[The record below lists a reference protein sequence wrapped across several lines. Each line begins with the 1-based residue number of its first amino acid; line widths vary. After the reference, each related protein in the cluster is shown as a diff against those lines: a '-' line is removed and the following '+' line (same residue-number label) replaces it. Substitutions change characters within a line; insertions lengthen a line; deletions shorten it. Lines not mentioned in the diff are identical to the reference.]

1 MLVLI
6 VDLFAED
13 AGLLRDLLKLLEES
27 LPLDNVRR
35 SGVKELGEI
44 TGLLFVSFPATGEE
58 VAGEAGILFF

>member
-6 VDLFAED
+6 VDLFADD

-27 LPLDNVRR
+27 LSLDNVRR

-44 TGLLFVSFPATGEE
+44 AGLLFVPFPATGEE
-58 VAGEAGILFF
+58 LAGEAGILFF

>member
-6 VDLFAED
+6 VDLFADD

-35 SGVKELGEI
+35 SGVMELGENA
-44 TGLLFVSFPATGEE
+44 GLLLVSFAAIGEE
-58 VAGEAGILFF
+58 LAGEAGILFF